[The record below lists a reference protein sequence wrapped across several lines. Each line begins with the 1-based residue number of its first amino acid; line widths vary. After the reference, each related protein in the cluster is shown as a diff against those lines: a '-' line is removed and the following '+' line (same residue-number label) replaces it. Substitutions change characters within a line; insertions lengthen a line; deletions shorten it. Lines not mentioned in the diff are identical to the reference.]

1 MPPDNGGWAFTID
14 IGLLVVEWIGILL
27 VVGLLLALFRSRS
40 SEGGLQ
46 AGKPLALHSPGQPET
61 EASDSTNLDALRA
74 RVRKLL
80 TDEQFQ
86 NANQLWVEEPRR
98 GIDILGSPHELGLN
112 AENAIPVNG
121 PIGEL
126 IYLSS
131 LRVGGEP
138 VIFHR
143 LGSASSS
150 RGMVDHFA
158 WQSIT
163 SNRTGTL
170 FLDFGFDRRSRRA
183 PAGFDLA
190 TSLDDRNPIYGTTA
204 RLPSFPIGIADE
216 VREIQK
222 NVFGV
227 PLPIDRLREFEQNNQ
242 PRTVTP
248 PPLPPRSS
256 RP

>member
-1 MPPDNGGWAFTID
+1 
-14 IGLLVVEWIGILL
+14 
-27 VVGLLLALFRSRS
+27 
-40 SEGGLQ
+40 
-46 AGKPLALHSPGQPET
+46 
-61 EASDSTNLDALRA
+61 
-74 RVRKLL
+74 L
-80 TDEQFQ
+80 TDENFQ
-86 NANQLWVEEPRR
+86 NANQLWIEEPRR
-98 GIDILGSPHELGLN
+98 GIDLLGSPHEFGLN

-138 VIFHR
+138 ILFHR

-158 WQSIT
+158 WQSIA
-163 SNRTGTL
+163 SNLTGAL

-190 TSLDDRNPIYGTTA
+190 ASLDDRNPIYGTTA

-222 NVFGV
+222 NVFGA
-227 PLPIDRLREFEQNNQ
+227 PLPIDRLREFELNNQ

-248 PPLPPRSS
+248 PPLPPRPS
-256 RP
+256 RS